1 MGSELESKRKQLHGI
16 DSSLESDIFY
26 MLNNM
31 DLRHNNRAHESKYY
45 KKAVEE
51 MDEGALENWY
61 DELYQMILLA
71 YLRME
76 QEDRAVKVK
85 ELKKIVPGT

>member
-1 MGSELESKRKQLHGI
+1 M
-16 DSSLESDIFY
+16 
-26 MLNNM
+26 
-31 DLRHNNRAHESKYY
+31 A
-45 KKAVEE
+45 E
-51 MDEGALENWY
+51 MDEGALANWY